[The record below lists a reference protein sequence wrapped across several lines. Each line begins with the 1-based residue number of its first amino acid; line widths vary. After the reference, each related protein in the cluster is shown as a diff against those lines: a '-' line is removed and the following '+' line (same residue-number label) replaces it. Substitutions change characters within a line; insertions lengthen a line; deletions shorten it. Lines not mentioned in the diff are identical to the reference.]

1 CFADHPWLFHT
12 GLFRHYMNESLILP
26 RLCEKKSDSLAGTI
40 VNLPIEVQKISH
52 SSDADTV
59 KICLNF

>member
-1 CFADHPWLFHT
+1 
-12 GLFRHYMNESLILP
+12 MNESLILP